1 MTYNELDSDGDD
13 TTSGDDLPLSTFI
26 KQKENALQDCDEGLL
41 SCLAQEGTVT
51 CNSSHVF

>member
-1 MTYNELDSDGDD
+1 MIYNELDSDGDD

-41 SCLAQEGTVT
+41 SCLAQEG
-51 CNSSHVF
+51 SHM